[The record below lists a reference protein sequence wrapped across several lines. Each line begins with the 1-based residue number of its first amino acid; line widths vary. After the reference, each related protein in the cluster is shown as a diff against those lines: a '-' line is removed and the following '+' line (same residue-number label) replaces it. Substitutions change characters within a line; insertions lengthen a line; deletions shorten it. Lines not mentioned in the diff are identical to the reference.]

1 MSTRWSYAVMAVL
14 LAGCGADGTQ
24 SGTDSG
30 PADTGAVDTGV
41 RPDVPVG
48 DTGPRDSGTTD
59 SGPVDSGATDAGPA
73 DTGPAD
79 AGDLDSGVTDAG
91 PADSGVTDAG
101 PMDAGPMDAGPMD
114 AGPADAPRTDAAGDA
129 AGDAAVPA
137 DVQSVGC
144 AMPLGSITLPGTVA
158 PINGITRGA
167 STIAS
172 STCQGNTGG
181 PENVYSLTVT
191 STTGVIIDTD
201 NPATSFD
208 TVVSIRRTC
217 GDVATSVA
225 CDDDGGSTPGNSSV
239 VRTALAPG
247 DYSVIVDGYSSN
259 AGSYVL
265 RARTYEVS
273 ANALCASPTPLTAAA
288 PVTAQ
293 DISRSGGPSTT
304 CVTNGA
310 GQLFYSFT
318 LPANSQATIRAT
330 PTGTTPTWT
339 PVVRALDNCAATT
352 CVANATGGSG
362 TVATL
367 ALANTSAAPRTFTL
381 SVSATSATAT
391 GTFDLSAA
399 VTTVVPTSV
408 CDAATALVNGAT
420 AITGNTTTGTARATR
435 CNTTDT
441 SNEVFYSVTVPAGQ
455 RVSVRAQPQSGG
467 TWRPRVRAAVNCA
480 ATTCLGTPALAS
492 ADGGEA
498 LLNLDNPTQLP
509 RTLIVSVTATT
520 GTGGAFT
527 LASTAAPL
535 SPARTPYY
543 TLTSITGACDDVAS
557 GATVAPTGGWDDD
570 STSAIAAL
578 PWTFQFFATPATHF
592 SVASNG
598 FAQLWPSMT
607 GTPSDEYSNVTI
619 PTAGIPNNFV
629 APFWDDLSPV
639 SAVSAVRTLSIGT
652 APARRFVI
660 EWTNWQSVSGASSER
675 LTFQAKLFE
684 TTGVIEL
691 HYCTINPVNVRNTG
705 SSATVGVEDS
715 TGMRGN
721 LVGFEFPG
729 SVATATAFRLSP
741 PAP

>member
-1 MSTRWSYAVMAVL
+1 MAVL
-14 LAGCGADGTQ
+14 LAGCGDDNPQT
-24 SGTDSG
+24 GTDSG
-30 PADTGAVDTGV
+30 PADTGVVDTGV
-41 RPDVPVG
+41 RPDVPAG
-48 DTGPRDSGTTD
+48 DTGPTDSGTTD
-59 SGPVDSGATDAGPA
+59 SGPADTGVTDSGTTDSGPADTGVTDSGVADAGPMDSGATDAG
-73 DTGPAD
+73 
-79 AGDLDSGVTDAG
+79 L
-91 PADSGVTDAG
+91 ADSG
-101 PMDAGPMDAGPMD
+101 PMDAGPMDAP
-114 AGPADAPRTDAAGDA
+114 PADAPRTDASGDA
-129 AGDAAVPA
+129 SGDASAPV

-144 AMPLGSITLPGTVA
+144 AMPLGTITLPGTVA
-158 PINGITRGA
+158 PINGITRGM

-172 STCQGNTGG
+172 STCQSNTGG
-181 PENVYSLTVT
+181 PENVYNLTVT
-191 STTGVIIDTD
+191 SATGVIIDTD

-208 TVVSIRRTC
+208 SVVSIRRTC

-247 DYSVIVDGYSSN
+247 DYSVIVDGFSSN

-265 RARTYEVS
+265 RARTYEIA
-273 ANALCASPTPLTAAA
+273 ANAICASATPLTAAA

-293 DISRSGGPSTT
+293 DISRSGGPSAA
-304 CVTNGA
+304 CASSSSG

-318 LPANSQATIRAT
+318 LAANSQATIRAT
-330 PTGTTPTWT
+330 PTGTTPAWT
-339 PVVRALDNCAATT
+339 PIVRALDSCDASA

-367 ALANTSAAPRTFTL
+367 ALANTSAAPRTFTI
-381 SVSATSATAT
+381 SVAATSATAT

-420 AITGNTTTGTARATR
+420 AVTGNTTTGTARATR
-435 CNTTDT
+435 CNTSDT

-480 ATTCLGTPALAS
+480 ATSCQGTPAVAS

-498 LLNLDNPTQLP
+498 VLNLDNPTQLP

-557 GATVAPTGGWDDD
+557 GATVAPTGGWGDD

-598 FAQLWPSMT
+598 FLQLWPSMT
-607 GTPSDEYSNVTI
+607 GTPSDEYSNATI
-619 PTAGIPNNFV
+619 PTAGDPNNLV

-660 EWTNWQSVSGASSER
+660 EWTNWQSVSGSSSER

-691 HYCTINPVNVRNTG
+691 HYCTISPVNVRNTG

-721 LVGFEFPG
+721 LVGFDFPG
-729 SVATATAFRLSP
+729 SVATATAFRLTP